1 MYCLNCG
8 KQNQGEAKFCFN
20 CGNSL
25 ASYSS
30 LTSTSSVSSQTQTTK
45 SGVIYAGFWKRFAA
59 FILDILIIVLLSIPY
74 FLLLIPI
81 LIPVVVITGND
92 QQKIANV
99 TNALTNIGSFFISWL
114 YYALMESSKKQG
126 TFGKMALGIKVVD
139 IEGKQISFWRATS
152 RYFSRIVSAFLFCVG
167 YLMITFT
174 EKKQALH
181 DKIANCLV
189 VNKNVTLLQIA
200 QDGFASR
207 LSNAAIVAVICLA
220 LVIPVGGIL
229 AAIIIPAYQDYKIRT
244 QNGLQTNNISQSS
257 LPLSKSENK
266 PVPTKQENS
275 SPVKSVEL
283 TEQEYHEESQKLFNN
298 NDWVQLEEH
307 CLKWVEKYPNN
318 SNAWNLLGIAYV
330 YNSKFE
336 VAIQSFQKGHEIV
349 PGDKTIL
356 ENIEKTKLEYEN
368 YTFSLQAKKYFD
380 NSEWFALENYSVIWT
395 KKYKDN
401 PIAWNYLGLAYYNNG
416 KYDKS
421 LKAYKKALEFAP
433 GNSVIMENV
442 QAVQYSMQ
450 NVNSNNH
457 FNYDKSLNSRTPTK
471 KCIYKSS
478 MTDEEMRACGLNPKT
493 TQSDQ
498 HCIKTAQG
506 LKCLSENKPPQESNN
521 ISTYPI
527 ICPPGRIC
535 PPFD

>member
-1 MYCLNCG
+1 MYCSNCG
-8 KQNQGEAKFCFN
+8 KQNQDEAKFCFN

-45 SGVIYAGFWKRFAA
+45 SDVLYAGFWKRFAA

-92 QQKIANV
+92 QQKIADV

-139 IEGKQISFWRATS
+139 IEGKQISFWRATG

-167 YLMITFT
+167 YLMIAFT

-189 VNKNVTLLQIA
+189 VNKNVTPLQIA

-220 LVIPVGGIL
+220 LVIPVCGIL
-229 AAIIIPAYQDYKIRT
+229 AAIIIPAYQDYKVRT
-244 QNGLQTNNISQSS
+244 QNGLSTNNISQST
-257 LPLSKSENK
+257 LPLSESENK

-275 SPVKSVEL
+275 SPVKPVEL

-318 SNAWNLLGIAYV
+318 SNAWNLLGIAYTN
-330 YNSKFE
+330 NSNYDK
-336 VAIQSFQKGHEIV
+336 AIESYQKALQMV
-349 PGDKTIL
+349 PGDKVIL
-356 ENIEKTKLEYEN
+356 ENIEKTKLDYEN
-368 YTFSLQAKKYFD
+368 YMFSQQAKKYFD
-380 NSEWFALENYSVIWT
+380 NNEWFALENHCVTWT
-395 KKYKDN
+395 NKDKNN
-401 PIAWNYLGLAYYNNG
+401 PVSWNYLGLAYYNNG

-433 GNSVIMENV
+433 GNNVIMKNI

-450 NVNSNNH
+450 NMNGNNNSN
-457 FNYDKSLNSRTPTK
+457 YEKPVNSRTPTK
-471 KCIYKSS
+471 NCDYKHA
-478 MTDEEMRACGLNPKT
+478 MTDEEMRACNINPKT
-493 TQSDQ
+493 TQSNQ

-506 LKCLSENKPPQESNN
+506 LKCLSENKPPQNNN
-521 ISTYPI
+521 IPTYPI